1 MATNMNILLVN
12 PPANVIEKPD
22 FGELWGTVQH
32 TFTSD
37 NILVHAINHG
47 LLSIGS
53 YLKKHGHNVTILDLS
68 YDPNNVDN
76 ASNAFARLKICLNNV
91 KFDIVGISSQSGYDY
106 LESLEC
112 ATIVKQVQPKC
123 TTIIGGQHAGFLG
136 KTPLQEN
143 NSIDVLIKG
152 EGEAVFMA
160 ICAGEELKTIP
171 GIVYRDKGR
180 ICVNDGIMKPVDLTE
195 LRLDYTLYPNFSDF
209 APIVEESR
217 GCPFDCHFCTNR
229 QIYPAG
235 IRYKPAEQIYE
246 ELLTVLELWGEKAY
260 SQIIIFSAAQFGHN
274 IENTLKLVELITP
287 LNITWTAEFRVDSKL
302 SDYLDVLY
310 ASGLRLIAL
319 GLESADESILK
330 LMNKTTNPKIYL
342 KKCDELI
349 GKASKYIDLVIRLNI
364 MFYVGESTST
374 ILTLNF
380 LIEHKNYIDA
390 IYVQPIYFNPGTKIM
405 ECEDD
410 YSSRF
415 GTKLYTNDYW
425 KKRHL
430 FFCDP
435 SSKFKFQ
442 ELIVFSSIL
451 EKLFSSEYG
460 WSVTEDMHYLHKE
473 KK

>member
-1 MATNMNILLVN
+1 MRILLVN

-22 FGELWGTVQH
+22 FGELWGSVQH

-53 YLKKHGHNVTILDLS
+53 YLKHHGHDVTILDLS
-68 YDPNNVDN
+68 YNQNDSSNNLDR
-76 ASNAFARLKICLNNV
+76 FARLKACLASI
-91 KFDIVGISSQSGYDY
+91 KFDVAGISSQSGYDY

-112 ATIVKQVQPKC
+112 ATIVKQAQPKC

-136 KTPLQEN
+136 EIPLQEN
-143 NSIDVLIKG
+143 NSIDILIKG
-152 EGEAVFMA
+152 EGEAVFLA
-160 ICAGEELKTIP
+160 ICAGVELKNIP
-171 GIVYRDKGR
+171 GIVYRDKDC

-229 QIYPAG
+229 KIYPGG

-246 ELLTVLELWGEKAY
+246 ELLTVLDLWGEKAY
-260 SQIIIFSAAQFGHN
+260 SQMIIFSAAQFGHN
-274 IENTLKLVELITP
+274 IENTLKLVKLITP
-287 LNITWTAEFRVDSKL
+287 LNITWTAEFRVDSNL
-302 SDYLDVLY
+302 VNYLDVLY
-310 ASGLRLIAL
+310 ASGLRLMAL

-330 LMNKTTNPKIYL
+330 LMNKTTSPKMYL

-349 GKASKYIDLVIRLNI
+349 CKASKHIDLVVRLNI
-364 MFYVGESTST
+364 MFYVGENSNT
-374 ILTLNF
+374 ILNTLNF
-380 LIEHKNYIDA
+380 LIEHKKHIDA

-405 ECEDD
+405 EYEDD
-410 YSSRF
+410 YSSKF
-415 GTKLYTNDYW
+415 GTKLHTTDYW

-435 SSKFKFQ
+435 SSSFKFQ

-460 WSVTEDMHYLHKE
+460 WSVTEGTHFLHKE
-473 KK
+473 KV